1 MSESERTENSK
12 RRGWVFEGRCWKF
25 GDNMPNDGGLMDK
38 DVMSQLLEYNPETL
52 APLVLSNVR
61 PEFAKDCRPG
71 DIAVFGKRFAHGNP
85 HIQGPLG
92 MKGLGIA
99 VLAEGMQRST
109 FRLLISAG
117 VPFIPHTVGVRD
129 IVEDGDRIRVNIA
142 TGAFENLTNGRKTTF
157 EPLPDFLLEVI
168 EASGSQGHLDKRL
181 REEGKIPA

>member
-1 MSESERTENSK
+1 MSESK
-12 RRGWVFEGRCWKF
+12 RNGWVFEGRCWKF

-52 APLVLSNVR
+52 APLVLTLVR
-61 PEFAKDCRPG
+61 PEFAKDCKPG

-92 MKGLGIA
+92 LKGLGIA

-117 VPFIPHTVGVRD
+117 VPFIPYTENIRD
-129 IVEDGDRIRVNIA
+129 MVEDGDRVRVDIA
-142 TGAFENLTNGRKTTF
+142 TGAFENLTSGKKTTF

-168 EASGSQGHLDKRL
+168 EAGGSQGHLDKRL